1 MKKQAVSF
9 MLCAVIAMVITP
21 VALNVKSAKAEGQ
34 GCYKSFYS
42 EDYNSGTKIA
52 GEMNLSIFL

>member
-42 EDYNSGTKIA
+42 EDYNSGTKIVS
-52 GEMNLSIFL
+52 NIK